1 MGEYARSLAIA
12 RACQTQWPKAQL
24 HFMVSREAPYAAS
37 VPFPATLLPSSPTF
51 HSKAVIALM
60 RSFQPTVAIF
70 DNAGRTAQLRAA
82 RRGGAR
88 VVYIS
93 ARTRQRR
100 KAFRWHWLNLIDEH
114 WIAYPEFIAGRL
126 NFFERLKLRLHP
138 RVKVRFLDVI
148 LSQAHGA
155 LSAPPFAAASF
166 VLLVPGGGTGHP
178 RARDAVKQ
186 FELTARG
193 LAAQG
198 IPSVM
203 VGASESGDIHTRAP
217 GGTLKLLPAL
227 PQSELAQLLREA
239 RLVIAN
245 GGSTLLQ
252 AIACGAACVAV
263 PIADDQ
269 AARIRHCVEAAVAVE
284 AALDSASMLAAASQ
298 LWNDEAARRRLAQ
311 RAADLKLADGVQVAL
326 AALEGLVNA

>member
-12 RACQTQWPKAQL
+12 RACQTRWPKAQL
-24 HFMVSREAPYAAS
+24 HFMLSQAAPYAAT

-51 HSKAVIALM
+51 HSKAVIALIN
-60 RSFQPTVAIF
+60 SFQPTVAIF
-70 DNAGRTAQLRAA
+70 DNAGRMAQLRAA
-82 RRGGAR
+82 CRSGAR

-93 ARTRQRR
+93 ARARQRR
-100 KAFRWHWLNLIDEH
+100 KAFRWRWLRLIDEH
-114 WIAYPEFIAGRL
+114 WIAYPQFIAGSL

-148 LSQAHGA
+148 LSQGHAA
-155 LSAPPFAAASF
+155 MSAPPFAAGGF

-198 IPSVM
+198 IPTVL
-203 VGASESGDIHTRAP
+203 VGAAEAGEIHTRAP
-217 GGTLKLLPAL
+217 GGSLKLLPSL

-252 AIACGAACVAV
+252 AIACGAPCVAV

-269 AARIRHCVEAAVAVE
+269 AVRIRHCVEAAVAVA

-298 LWNDEAARRRLAQ
+298 LWNDDAARRGLAQ
-311 RAADLKLADGVQVAL
+311 RASDLKLADGVQVAI
-326 AALEGLVNA
+326 AGLEGLVNA